1 VSSAVIGDGVAVASK
16 FPATRLTQ
24 QSSFYLPEL
33 DSLRFF
39 AFLAVFICHLP
50 VASHWEYVLRRP
62 ASFGVQE
69 ILHSLFDAGSFG
81 VDLFFAL
88 SAYLITELLMQEKE
102 RSGSV
107 HVNKFYLRRILRI
120 WPLYFAFVA
129 GCYLASQFN
138 GAVAIV
144 FILFVGNLTFPL
156 VLKGLPLGAQIL
168 WSISLEEQFYLIWP
182 HFTRFL
188 TRASL
193 LGAGLV
199 LWVATIVLRYIS
211 FRHGKP
217 PSLIWYFSPAR
228 LDPLACGIL
237 ISVLVHSG
245 QRNPLEGFRTILML
259 AGIGC
264 WLVASFSGFNQPD
277 ATSISVVL
285 AYVLIALGAGAFILA
300 VIGLRESRFVNPWL
314 VYLGRISYGL
324 YIFHA
329 TVLTILVV
337 LLAGLPHWIRWPL
350 YPILGLAVTIL
361 IAAASY
367 QWFESP
373 FLRLKRH
380 FQYIR
385 SAPE

>member
-1 VSSAVIGDGVAVASK
+1 LVTEVAVASK
-16 FPATRLTQ
+16 FPATGLTQ
-24 QSSFYLPEL
+24 QSRFYLPEL

-50 VASHWEYVLRRP
+50 VASHWEYELRRP
-62 ASFGVQE
+62 DGFGIE
-69 ILHSLFDAGSFG
+69 KILHSLFSAGSYG

-102 RSGSV
+102 RSGSI
-107 HVNKFYLRRILRI
+107 HVSKFYLRRILRI

-138 GAVAIV
+138 GAVAIA
-144 FILFVGNLTFPL
+144 FMLFVGNFTFPV
-156 VLKGLPLGAQIL
+156 VLKQLPLGVQIL
-168 WSISLEEQFYLIWP
+168 WSISVEEQFYLIWP
-182 HFTRFL
+182 HIARFL

-193 LGAGLV
+193 LGAGIS
-199 LWVATIVLRYIS
+199 LWVVTIVIRYVSLRY
-211 FRHGKP
+211 GKP

-237 ISVLVHSG
+237 ISVLVHSVG
-245 QRNPLEGFRTILML
+245 KNPLGRFRPVLMF
-259 AGIGC
+259 AGIAC
-264 WLVASFSGFNQPD
+264 WLIASFSDFNQPD
-277 ATSISVVL
+277 TAPMTVVL
-285 AYVLIALGAGAFILA
+285 AYILIALGAGAFIFA
-300 VIGLRESRFVNPWL
+300 AFGLRESWFVHPWL

-329 TVLTILVV
+329 TVLTMLAV
-337 LLAGLPHWIRWPL
+337 LLQGLPPLTRWPL
-350 YPILGLAVTIL
+350 YPILGLVITVAV
-361 IAAASY
+361 AATSY

-373 FLRLKRH
+373 FLRLKSH